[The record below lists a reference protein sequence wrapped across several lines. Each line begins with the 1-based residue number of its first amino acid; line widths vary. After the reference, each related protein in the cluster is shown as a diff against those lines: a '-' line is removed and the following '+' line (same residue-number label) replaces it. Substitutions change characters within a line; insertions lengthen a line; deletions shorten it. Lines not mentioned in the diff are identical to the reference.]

1 MAGYWVPVLLYIY
14 IYIDAVKK
22 LEYLCSVGQTWAGAG
37 QGREKKKKKK
47 GRTTVGDI
55 IGLVTVDGS
64 GRLARVR
71 WGVSH
76 HD

>member
-1 MAGYWVPVLLYIY
+1 V
-14 IYIDAVKK
+14 
-22 LEYLCSVGQTWAGAG
+22 QRGANLG
-37 QGREKKKKKK
+37 WGRGREKKKKKK